1 MHTILRLPRLR
12 TFVKQLRIRPS
23 EVIPPDQVREILAEY
38 DLDLTAAPKHPAV
51 LGRSGNLVVR
61 TPLGKA
67 MLKRYKSSVEQPA
80 VIHEHSILTYLSQL
94 CFPSPRLLSTP
105 AGETFVR
112 RHGAIYAMFGFIEGD
127 IRYPHHFLLPAQ
139 GRRLVSSAGDILA
152 NLHQSLQ
159 DFVPAGQNLNGF
171 RSPSQGRW
179 RDLTWYTD
187 KLAHCVAASRRLDLG
202 EESAQAMISVLLQ
215 RADWIH
221 DTLEQLDQSLEAAA
235 LPRLIIHG
243 DYRPGN
249 LLFRRNAA
257 TVVLDFELARL
268 DWRITDLAK
277 SLPAFAYT
285 RTVGLNFDW
294 MKCFL
299 DAYQASHP
307 VAHDELQLVP
317 AVWQFLTVR
326 RLIVCWH
333 NYCNAPTGRREAEI
347 RFNLEWLDWIVGQ
360 QDELLA
366 HLAKVTR
373 NA

>member
-1 MHTILRLPRLR
+1 MHTILRFPRVR

-23 EVIPPDQVREILAEY
+23 DVIPPDQVREILAEY
-38 DLDLTAAPKHPAV
+38 NLDLTAAPKHPAV

-67 MLKRYKSSVEQPA
+67 MLKRYKSSVTQPA
-80 VIHEHSILTYLSQL
+80 VIHEHSILTYLSQIR
-94 CFPSPRLLSTP
+94 FPSPRLLSTP
-105 AGETFVR
+105 AGETFVC
-112 RHGAIYAMFGFIEGD
+112 RHGAIYALFGFIEGD

-139 GRRLVSSAGDILA
+139 GRRLISSAGDVLA

-159 DFVPAGQNLNGF
+159 GFVPAGQNLEGF
-171 RSPSQGRW
+171 KSPSQGRW

-187 KLAHCVAASRRLDLG
+187 MLADCVAESRQLELG
-202 EESAQAMISVLLQ
+202 EEKAQAMIPVLLQ

-221 DTLEQLDQSLEAAA
+221 DTLGQLDQSLEAAA
-235 LPRLIIHG
+235 LPRLIIHC

-249 LLFRRNAA
+249 LLFRKDAA
-257 TVVLDFELARL
+257 TVVLDFELSRL

-285 RTVGLNFDW
+285 RTIGLNFDW

-299 DAYQASHP
+299 DAYHARYP
-307 VAHDELQLVP
+307 VAHDELQLVSS
-317 AVWQFLTVR
+317 VWQFLTVR

-333 NYCNAPTGRREAEI
+333 NFCSAPTGYRQGEVE
-347 RFNLEWLDWIVGQ
+347 FNLGWLDWILGQ

-366 HLAKVTR
+366 NLASVTR
-373 NA
+373 NS

>member
-1 MHTILRLPRLR
+1 MHTVLRWPRIR
-12 TFVKQLRIRPS
+12 TRIKQLRTRPS
-23 EVIPPDQVREILAEY
+23 EVIPPDQVRQVLAEY
-38 DLDLTAAPKHPAV
+38 DLDLAATPKHPAV

-67 MLKRYKSSVEQPA
+67 MLKRYKSSVPLPA

-94 CFPSPRLLSTP
+94 DFPSPRLLTTR
-105 AGETFVR
+105 AGETFAR

-127 IRYPHHFLLPAQ
+127 IRYPHHFLMPAQ
-139 GRRLVSSAGDILA
+139 GRWLLSEAGDILA
-152 NLHQSLQ
+152 TLNDLLRGFEP
-159 DFVPAGQNLNGF
+159 DGQNLNGF
-171 RSPSQGRW
+171 KSPSQGRW
-179 RDLTWYTD
+179 RDLSWYTD
-187 KLAHCVAASRRLDLG
+187 KLTHCVAESPHLDLG
-202 EESAQAMISVLLQ
+202 EERAQIMVSALLQ

-221 DTLEQLDQSLEAAA
+221 DTLCQLDQSLEAAA
-235 LPRLIIHG
+235 PPRLIIHG

-249 LLFRRNAA
+249 LLFRRDAP

-299 DAYQASHP
+299 DAYQARHP

-317 AVWQFLTVR
+317 SVWQFLTVR

-333 NYCNAPTGRREAEI
+333 NYCNTPTRRREAEV
-347 RFNLEWLDWIVGQ
+347 RLNLRWLDWIVGQ
-360 QDELLA
+360 QEELLA
-366 HLAKVTR
+366 LLAQVAR
-373 NA
+373 NS